1 MQVCFFFQN
10 FAAADDCLDTV
21 DNSAEPR
28 PCSPEEVCNKL
39 YPIETVFGRNNLLKS
54 ICIYDQEIKGVS
66 F

>member
-1 MQVCFFFQN
+1 MKMCFFLQR

-39 YPIETVFGRNNLLKS
+39 YPIETVFMRNNLLKS
-54 ICIYDQEIKGVS
+54 ICKT
-66 F
+66 